1 MLAGDRASVSTTD
14 VLISGGGTGGHV
26 FPALAL
32 ADELVA
38 RGYARDR
45 IRFVGAARG
54 LEATAVPAAGF
65 AVDLLP
71 GRGLERSASPAA
83 IGRNLRTAFDTV
95 VAFARAWT
103 LVGRLRPRVVVGVGG
118 YASLPALV
126 AARARRIPAVI
137 HEADARPGL
146 ANRIAVRLGARA
158 AVSLPGTAL
167 PGAVVTGNPIRPA
180 IAAVERSPV
189 APPRIA
195 VVGGSLGAR
204 SLNRAVLGLYERW
217 RDRTDVTIHHVTG
230 TRDYQGC
237 STTLAAQ
244 RTAGDRLSY
253 SLVPFEEHM
262 EVVYAEATL
271 VVSRSG
277 GMTAELTTVGMPA
290 VLVPLPGAPG
300 DHQTANADAL
310 VAVGAAVKIPDAE
323 LDPARLAAELDAL
336 LADPTRIDAMSAA
349 ARTLG
354 RPDAT
359 ARFADLVEDTIPDG
373 LGTDGLG
380 TDGLGTDGLG

>member
-1 MLAGDRASVSTTD
+1 VPVTTPD

-32 ADELVA
+32 AEELVN

-65 AVDLLP
+65 EVDLLP

-83 IGRNLRTAFDTV
+83 MRRNLRTSIDTA
-95 VAFARAWT
+95 VAFARAWA

-126 AARARRIPAVI
+126 AARGRRIPAVV
-137 HEADARPGL
+137 HEADAHPGL
-146 ANRIAVRLGARA
+146 ANRVAVRLGARA
-158 AVSLPGTAL
+158 AVTLPGTPL
-167 PGAVVTGNPIRPA
+167 RGAVVTGNPIRPA
-180 IAAVERSPV
+180 IAAVRRAAVSP
-189 APPRIA
+189 PLIA

-204 SLNRAVLGLYERW
+204 SLNEAVLGLYHRW
-217 RDRTDVTIHHVTG
+217 RHRTDLTIHHVTG
-230 TRDYQGC
+230 ARDYQGC
-237 STTLAAQ
+237 STKLAEQ
-244 RTAGDRLSY
+244 RDAGDRLSY

-262 EVVYAEATL
+262 EVVYREATL
-271 VVSRSG
+271 MVSRSG
-277 GMTAELTTVGMPA
+277 GMTAEIATVGMPS

-300 DHQTANADAL
+300 DHQTANADAF
-310 VAVGAAVKIPDAE
+310 VAAGAAVKIPDAE
-323 LDPARLAAELDAL
+323 LEPARLAAELDGL
-336 LADPTRIDAMSAA
+336 LGDPDRLTEMANA
-349 ARTLG
+349 ARALG

-359 ARFADLVEDTIPDG
+359 ARFADLVEATMRPDRDRAG
-373 LGTDGLG
+373 DARGG
-380 TDGLGTDGLG
+380 

>member
-1 MLAGDRASVSTTD
+1 MTTTD

-32 ADELVA
+32 AEELVA
-38 RGYARDR
+38 RGHARDR
-45 IRFVGAARG
+45 IRFVGATRG

-65 AVDLLP
+65 AIDLLP
-71 GRGLERSASPAA
+71 GRGLERDLSPAA
-83 IGRNLRTAFDTV
+83 IGRNLHTTSDTV
-95 VAFARAWT
+95 VAFARAWA

-126 AARARRIPAVI
+126 AARARRIPAVV

-158 AVSLPGTAL
+158 AVSLPGTPL
-167 PGAVVTGNPIRPA
+167 RGAVVTGNPIRAA
-180 IAAVERSPV
+180 IAAVERAPV
-189 APPRIA
+189 VPPRIA

-204 SLNRAVLGLYERW
+204 SLNEAVLGLYDLW
-217 RDRTDVTIHHVTG
+217 RDRTDLTIHHVTG

-237 STTLAAQ
+237 STTLAAE
-244 RTAGDRLSY
+244 RAAGDRLSY
-253 SLVPFEEHM
+253 RLVRFEEHM
-262 EVVYAEATL
+262 EVVYTEATL
-271 VVSRSG
+271 VVCRAG
-277 GMTAELTTVGMPA
+277 GMTAELTSVGMPS

-310 VAVGAAVKIPDAE
+310 VAAGAAVKIPDGE
-323 LDPARLAAELDAL
+323 LEPARLAAELDAL
-336 LADPTRIDAMSAA
+336 LADPARLAAMGDA
-349 ARTLG
+349 ARALG

-359 ARFADLVEDTIPDG
+359 ARFADLVESTITTG
-373 LGTDGLG
+373 GAGAR
-380 TDGLGTDGLG
+380 